1 MYCQKC
7 GQKIENSTYFCTY
20 CGAYIDKNAQQDVP
34 SPGFAVLGFFIPLAG
49 LILYLIYENKQPQK
63 AKSAGKGALI
73 GFIVKMI
80 ISVICAIIYVTS
92 SFALL
97 NKMFDVWNADEST
110 VIDSQVGKLADE
122 IDEMIGQF
130 SDSEKEKSAEERT
143 EELMEKYV
151 DEYVEITFAA
161 FHIQKERYHTDTSLE
176 VIVKNKAES
185 QNTYFITIEAVDEN
199 GVRLKTDIV
208 YAYKLNP
215 GQEIHLD
222 AFKYVEQEKIEQ
234 YEKAAFHVLE
244 IQRFDF

>member
-1 MYCQKC
+1 MYCQRC
-7 GQKIENSTYFCTY
+7 RRKIENPALFCTY
-20 CGAYIDKNAQQDVP
+20 CGAASDVTAQQDAP
-34 SPGFAVLGFFIPLAG
+34 GPGFAVLGFFILLAG
-49 LILYLIYENKQPQK
+49 LILYLIYENKQSQK

-80 ISVICAIIYVTS
+80 ISVICVIIYTTS

-97 NKMFDVWNADEST
+97 NKLFDVWNADEST
-110 VIDSQVGKLADE
+110 VIDSQAGRLADE
-122 IDEMIGQF
+122 MMGQF
-130 SDSEKEKSAEERT
+130 SDSEKEKVTEDRAEKRT

-151 DEYVEITFAA
+151 DVTFAA
-161 FHIQKERYHTDTSLE
+161 FNIQKERYHTDTSLE
-176 VIVKNKAES
+176 VIVK
-185 QNTYFITIEAVDEN
+185 NTYFITIEAVDEN

-234 YEKAAFHVLE
+234 YEKAVFHVLE